1 MDLVNFNST
10 RYEGGLVIN
19 KPTGITSHDTL
30 DKLRNLLPETSIGH
44 TGTLDPQAEGVLF
57 AILGKATK
65 ISSFIE
71 NWDKEYLAKIKLGI
85 RTDTYDLEGK
95 ILEAV
100 EEIQVTESDIKES
113 VGSLVGE
120 ISQTPPVYSAIKYK
134 GKKLYEY
141 ARAGVEVKPEK
152 RKVTIKNLE
161 IVHINI
167 PYIEL
172 KINCSKGTYIRSI
185 ANDIGEKLGCGAVLT
200 SLVRTKA
207 GPYNLEQALTLE
219 KVEEI
224 CDQNKISDYIIPIS
238 EILKDLARIVVE
250 EGCEK
255 RIKNGME
262 LKRENLTSVG
272 NFKSGETVKVM
283 NSNGEVLAL
292 GKFLV
297 SSAELAKTDAEKIFQ
312 YLRVLR

>member
-1 MDLVNFNST
+1 M
-10 RYEGGLVIN
+10 
-19 KPTGITSHDTL
+19 
-30 DKLRNLLPETSIGH
+30 
-44 TGTLDPQAEGVLF
+44 
-57 AILGKATK
+57 
-65 ISSFIE
+65 
-71 NWDKEYLAKIKLGI
+71 
-85 RTDTYDLEGK
+85 
-95 ILEAV
+95 
-100 EEIQVTESDIKES
+100 TESDIKES

>member
-30 DKLRNLLPETSIGH
+30 DKLRNLLPKISIGH

-57 AILGKATK
+57 ALLGKATK

-71 NWDKEYLAKIKLGI
+71 NWDKEYLAEIKLGV

-100 EEIQVTESDIKES
+100 EEIQVTESEIKES

-120 ISQTPPVYSAIKYK
+120 ISQTPPLYSAIKYK

-141 ARAGVEVKPEK
+141 ARAGVEVKPKK

-161 IVHINI
+161 IVNINL
-167 PYIEL
+167 PYVEL
-172 KINCSKGTYIRSI
+172 KISCSKGTYIRSI
-185 ANDIGEKLGCGAVLT
+185 ANDIGEKLGCGAVLA
-200 SLVRTKA
+200 SLVRTKV

-219 KVEEI
+219 KAEEI
-224 CDQNKISDYIIPIS
+224 CDQNKILDYIIPIS
-238 EILKDLARIVVE
+238 EILKDFPRIVVE

-262 LKRENLTSVG
+262 LKRENLTSVDG
-272 NFKSGETVKVM
+272 FQAGQTVKIT
-283 NSNGEVLAL
+283 NTKGEVLAL
-292 GKFLV
+292 GKFLI
-297 SSAELAKTDAEKIFQ
+297 SSVELDKTNTGKNFQ
-312 YLRVLR
+312 YLRVLI

>member
-1 MDLVNFNST
+1 MDIN
-10 RYEGGLVIN
+10 GGLVVN

-30 DKLRNLLPETSIGH
+30 DKLRKLLPKISIGH

-57 AILGKATK
+57 TLLGKATK

-71 NWDKEYLAKIKLGI
+71 HWDKEYLAKIKLGV

-100 EEIQVTESDIKES
+100 EEIRVTESEIKES
-113 VGSLVGE
+113 VGGLVGE
-120 ISQTPPVYSAIKYK
+120 IFQTPPVYSAIKYK

-141 ARAGVEVKPEK
+141 ARAGLEIKPEK

-161 IVHINI
+161 ITGINL
-167 PYIEL
+167 PYVEL
-172 KINCSKGTYIRSI
+172 IIDCSKGTYIRSI
-185 ANDIGEKLGCGAVLT
+185 ANDIGEKLGCGAVLA
-200 SLVRTKA
+200 SLVRIKV
-207 GPYNLEQALTLE
+207 GPYGLEQALTLE

-224 CDQNKISDYIIPIS
+224 CNQNKISDYIIPIP
-238 EILKDLARIVVE
+238 EILRDLPKIVVE
-250 EGCEK
+250 EGCER

-262 LKRENLTSVG
+262 LKRENLTSVDS
-272 NFKSGETVKVM
+272 FKCGETVKVM
-283 NSNGEVLAL
+283 NNNGEVLAV

-297 SSAELAKTDAEKIFQ
+297 SSAELDRATTGTNFQ

>member
-1 MDLVNFNST
+1 MDIN
-10 RYEGGLVIN
+10 GGLVVN
-19 KPTGITSHDTL
+19 KPRGISSHDTL
-30 DKLRNLLPETSIGH
+30 DKLRKLLPEISIGH

-57 AILGKATK
+57 ALLGKATK

-71 NWDKEYLAKIKLGI
+71 YWDKEYLAKIKLGVK
-85 RTDTYDLEGK
+85 TDTYDLEGK

-100 EEIQVTESDIKES
+100 EEIQVTESEIKES

-141 ARAGVEVKPEK
+141 ARAGVEIKPEK

-161 IVHINI
+161 IIGINL

-172 KINCSKGTYIRSI
+172 KIDCSKGTYIRSI
-185 ANDIGEKLGCGAVLT
+185 ANDLGEKLRCGAVLA
-200 SLVRTKA
+200 SLVRTKV
-207 GPYNLEQALTLE
+207 GPYKLEQALTLE

-224 CDQNKISDYIIPIS
+224 CEQNKISDYIIPIPD
-238 EILKDLARIVVE
+238 ILKDLPWIVVE

-262 LKRENLTSVG
+262 LKRENLTLVG
-272 NFKSGETVKVM
+272 NFKSGETVNVINTK
-283 NSNGEVLAL
+283 GEVLAL

-297 SSAELAKTDAEKIFQ
+297 SSAELDQTNTGKIFQ
-312 YLRVLR
+312 YLRVLI

>member
-1 MDLVNFNST
+1 MDINGSLV
-10 RYEGGLVIN
+10 VN
-19 KPTGITSHDTL
+19 KPRGISSHDTL
-30 DKLRNLLPETSIGH
+30 DKLRKLLPEISIGH

-57 AILGKATK
+57 ALLGKATK

-71 NWDKEYLAKIKLGI
+71 YWDKEYLAKIKLGVK
-85 RTDTYDLEGK
+85 TDTYDLEGK

-100 EEIQVTESDIKES
+100 EEIQVTESEIKES

-141 ARAGVEVKPEK
+141 ARAGVEIKPEK

-161 IVHINI
+161 IIGINL

-172 KINCSKGTYIRSI
+172 KIDCSKGTYIRSI
-185 ANDIGEKLGCGAVLT
+185 ANDLGEKLRCGAVLA
-200 SLVRTKA
+200 SLVRTKV
-207 GPYNLEQALTLE
+207 GPYKLEQALTLE

-224 CDQNKISDYIIPIS
+224 CEQNKISDYIIPIPD
-238 EILKDLARIVVE
+238 ILKDLPWIVVE

-262 LKRENLTSVG
+262 LKRENLTLVG
-272 NFKSGETVKVM
+272 NFKSGETVNVINTK
-283 NSNGEVLAL
+283 GEVLAL

-297 SSAELAKTDAEKIFQ
+297 SSAELDQTNTGKIFQ
-312 YLRVLR
+312 YLRVLI

>member
-1 MDLVNFNST
+1 
-10 RYEGGLVIN
+10 
-19 KPTGITSHDTL
+19 
-30 DKLRNLLPETSIGH
+30 
-44 TGTLDPQAEGVLF
+44 
-57 AILGKATK
+57 
-65 ISSFIE
+65 
-71 NWDKEYLAKIKLGI
+71 
-85 RTDTYDLEGK
+85 
-95 ILEAV
+95 
-100 EEIQVTESDIKES
+100 VTESDIKES